1 MRNILVAACLLC
13 LQASAD
19 TKILIEKAS
28 QQYVVIPD
36 CYIPPDAEVTIKRL
50 RRGASVYLNDG
61 QKRVR
66 CEIEDFY
73 QLKS

>member
-1 MRNILVAACLLC
+1 MRILLPAVALLC

-28 QQYVVIPD
+28 QQYIVIPD
-36 CYIPPDAEVTIKRL
+36 CYVPSDAEVTISRL
-50 RRGASVYLNDG
+50 KRGAPVYLSDG
-61 QKRVR
+61 QKRIR

-73 QLKS
+73 QIKS